1 MSRVRRRAGQV
12 FVDTHGLIAL
22 VNADDAHHEQTVQIL
37 AQCGDRQV
45 GVMTSDW
52 VLAEFLSACARRP
65 LRAAACAVI
74 HDLQASTLTTIVP
87 ADRDTWT
94 RAYDLFSRR
103 RDKDWS
109 LIDCTTMV
117 LCGEHGVD
125 EVLTHDH
132 HFTQAGLKILI
143 P

>member
-1 MSRVRRRAGQV
+1 MSRVRRRAGRV

-22 VNADDAHHEQTVQIL
+22 VNADDAHHDETSRVK
-37 AQCGDRQV
+37 AECVDRRV
-45 GVMTSDW
+45 DVMTSDW

-74 HDLQASTLTTIVP
+74 RDLQASALATITP

-94 RAYDLFSRR
+94 RAYHLFARR

-117 LCGEHGVD
+117 LCDDHGVS